1 MPVLWTSRR
10 GGAIISGIS
19 AVLLFF
25 GIFMAGSF
33 FSTSEAAETVSVHE
47 VTLSGTV
54 DAGQASLL
62 RRAISS
68 AEEDGSDV
76 LFVRITTFGG
86 AVNAAVDMK
95 DMLLDSSLTTVAF
108 VSGRSWSAGVLLT
121 VACDH
126 IFMAPGSSLGAA
138 QPIPA
143 DEKTISAVKAE
154 METTAKARGR
164 DPEIVAAMVDERLEI
179 EDVIASGE
187 LLTLTAQRAE
197 ELGFIDGMA
206 SDVDEALEKLDFAP
220 GSVTA
225 TEPTTTDL
233 FAQYVTDPYIAPL
246 ILAVGFVGVLVEMFV
261 PGFGFPGGLGLLA
274 FATYFVGH
282 IAAGYAGMSIA
293 LLFVAGIGLL
303 VAEVFVPGFGVVG
316 IGGILAML
324 ASIYLASPTP
334 AAATWSILAAILAVI
349 ITAVV
354 LVKMGT
360 RLTLWRRLLLD
371 MEETQ
376 DRGYVAQSDLR
387 ALEGREGVAVTSLR
401 PAGTIEVDGERIDV
415 VTFGEYIPK
424 DTAVEVVRVEG
435 RRVIVRAASAREES
449 SGGSEGE

>member
-1 MPVLWTSRR
+1 MSVLASSRR
-10 GGAIISGIS
+10 GSLIISS
-19 AVLLFF
+19 VLVLFLFF
-25 GIFMAGSF
+25 GAMIGGG
-33 FSTSEAAETVSVHE
+33 AAATAQETESVSVHE
-47 VTLSGTV
+47 VSLSGTV

-62 RRAISS
+62 RRAIAR
-68 AEEDGSDV
+68 AEEDGAEILV
-76 LFVRITTFGG
+76 VRITTFGG

-95 DMLLDSSLTTVAF
+95 DMLLESSLTTVAF

-154 METTAKARGR
+154 MEATAKARGR

-179 EDVIASGE
+179 EDVTAPGE
-187 LLTLTAQRAE
+187 LLTLTAQRAQ

-206 SDVDEALEKLDFAP
+206 SGVEEALEDLGFTFE
-220 GSVTA
+220 SITT
-225 TEPTTTDL
+225 TEPTTIDL

-246 ILAVGFVGVLVEMFV
+246 ILAVGFIGVLVEMFV
-261 PGFGFPGGLGLLA
+261 PGFGFPGGIGLLA

-282 IAAGYAGMSIA
+282 IAAGYAGTSIA
-293 LLFVAGIGLL
+293 VLFVAGVGLL
-303 VAEVFVPGFGVVG
+303 VAEVFVPGFGIVG
-316 IGGILAML
+316 VSGILAML

-334 AAATWSILAAILAVI
+334 AAATWSILAAILAVVV
-349 ITAVV
+349 TAIV

-387 ALEGREGVAVTSLR
+387 ELKGSEGVAVTSLR

-424 DTAVEVVRVEG
+424 DTPVEVVRV
-435 RRVIVRAASAREES
+435 
-449 SGGSEGE
+449 

>member
-197 ELGFIDGMA
+197 ELDFIDGMA
-206 SDVDEALEKLDFAP
+206 SDVDEALEKLGFVP

-401 PAGTIEVDGERIDV
+401 PAGTIEVGGERIDV

-435 RRVIVRAASAREES
+435 RRVIVRAASAREKS